1 MPASVKHTRA
11 RWVPSKHACM
21 HAYMYTCIH
30 AHMHTYMHTCI
41 TYASCGLADLG
52 HTYMHAYILYICT
65 YIHMHIHVC
74 MFLCIHSHT
83 VVDWLPSDTLG
94 HGCKHH
100 QQQMC
105 NLCLYLDVVVV
116 ASRLLSLSLF
126 LSLFL
131 SLSLSFSLSLTH
143 TLSLSLSLSLP
154 PSLCVCREREGERY
168 TYTYIHTYVHTC
180 ISTQKRPLSRR
191 CHGCKRVAYVHSDV
205 SVFLYCFSV

>member
-1 MPASVKHTRA
+1 MHACTHACVHAYMHTYTCSRLTPSAMPASVKHTRA

-131 SLSLSFSLSLTH
+131 SK
-143 TLSLSLSLSLP
+143 
-154 PSLCVCREREGERY
+154 VR
-168 TYTYIHTYVHTC
+168 
-180 ISTQKRPLSRR
+180 QKK
-191 CHGCKRVAYVHSDV
+191 KR
-205 SVFLYCFSV
+205 FPMRNQ